1 MKKHLEIIIT
11 SILILASAASCI
23 NITVNKS
30 TIKDGMH
37 ENYQPPSSARL
48 SGTFSYSADQS
59 AVMQELGIPTRF
71 TILFGENNRL
81 ETWHYDTRGY
91 TVAFMNGTKTSERT
105 VVVQYRDDM
114 YATTYTPGQFYAGMR
129 VDEIVLATGRD
140 DFQLSTIE
148 AESFE
153 QRLMHL
159 EGLAVGLQDDSINYI
174 ETYPAM
180 TERRLTAAEFVPI
193 SVLTPEESAN
203 QGQHE
208 YLVVVYE
215 NFEVIE
221 SINTMVDVI
230 FEDDQLCLTLEG
242 ETTCFV
248 QVAENHYQSTEIVT
262 NLYIILDGFIWNL
275 DDEISEM
282 EVLFSRVDD

>member
-23 NITVNKS
+23 NITIDKT

-37 ENYQPPSSARL
+37 EDYQPPSSARL
-48 SGTFSYSADQS
+48 RGTFSYSADQS

-105 VVVQYRDDM
+105 VAVQYRDDM

-215 NFEVIE
+215 NFELIE

-242 ETTCFV
+242 DTTCFV
-248 QVAENHYQSTEIVT
+248 HVAENHYQSTEIVT